1 MILPAAPATLHRAKW
16 VLADPA
22 TIVENGYVLVRYGR
36 VVEVGQGRI
45 SADAALVDH
54 GPGALMPGLVN
65 AHTHLE
71 LSALEGCLPL
81 EGDFERW
88 VHALID
94 QRARLSTEDQVD
106 GVHAAIARL
115 KVSGCVAIG
124 EVSTL
129 SLSAGPLA
137 AANLTG
143 IWFQE
148 LLGNPPDTPPAL
160 TDVGRLRGALAGHGP
175 HTTHP
180 KLLLRLK
187 QLCRQN
193 KRPFSLHLA
202 ESAAE
207 TEFISTAEGAWA
219 RLLDERGIDYRN
231 WPLPAASPVVY
242 ADHLGLLDANT
253 LVVHALEVDAR
264 DRALLAARGV
274 TVCLCPRSNH
284 HLHRRLPDAAA
295 LVSAG
300 VNLCL
305 GTDSLA
311 SNTSLSLF
319 DEMAFATAHLA
330 DLDSPTLLAMAT
342 TGGAR
347 ALGLGVDYGKLRR
360 RAPATMIY
368 VDVAANSPEA
378 LLAQLVNL
386 EGSTPIT
393 PVAATAPAPPEPYLK

>member
-1 MILPAAPATLHRAKW
+1 MQDEDIR
-16 VLADPA
+16 
-22 TIVENGYVLVRYGR
+22 
-36 VVEVGQGRI
+36 
-45 SADAALVDH
+45 
-54 GPGALMPGLVN
+54 
-65 AHTHLE
+65 
-71 LSALEGCLPL
+71 PL
-81 EGDFERW
+81 RERREW
-88 VHALID
+88 
-94 QRARLSTEDQVD
+94 
-106 GVHAAIARL
+106 
-115 KVSGCVAIG
+115 
-124 EVSTL
+124 
-129 SLSAGPLA
+129 
-137 AANLTG
+137 
-143 IWFQE
+143 QE
-148 LLGNPPDTPPAL
+148 LLGNLPDTPPAL

-202 ESAAE
+202 ESATE
-207 TEFISTAEGAWA
+207 TEFISTAGGAWA

-264 DRALLAARGV
+264 DRALLAERGV
-274 TVCLCPRSNH
+274 AVCLCPRSNH
-284 HLHRRLPDAAA
+284 HLHRRLPNAAA

-319 DEMAFATAHLA
+319 DEMAFATAHLP
-330 DLDSPTLLAMAT
+330 DLDPPTLLAMAT
-342 TGGAR
+342 TGAAR
-347 ALGLGVDYGKLRR
+347 ALGLGADFGKLRR
-360 RAPATMIY
+360 LAPAAMIY
-368 VDVAANSPEA
+368 VDNISANSSKA

-386 EGSTPIT
+386 DGSTAIT
-393 PVAATAPAPPEPYLK
+393 PVAATDLAPPEPY